1 MHHHSKNPLKLLLTL
16 VLYTSIIHTV
26 SGNSVYY
33 IKPSTSD
40 GCPESE
46 TCITLSTL
54 IANTSNFLDDT
65 NTTFI
70 LLEGNHTL
78 DTDLNITDI
87 DHSTSVRL
95 SATNLV
101 SVSITCTDAAG
112 LNFNNIK
119 QLQISGLELI
129 RCRNR
134 IESVGNFLLED
145 CHFCDGD
152 NGSALLLTQT
162 NTNIERCSF
171 LSNTAGKLISVSIYS
186 RQLSAGGALHV
197 TSSKLSISNSQFDSN
212 EAEVGGAIY
221 IETGSDISITDCA
234 FVNNKAVRY
243 VAVILLYW
251 YVGGGALYVVS
262 SSAVVVHNSTFIN
275 NTAGSD
281 GGAVSLYEAVFH
293 DHQNIFHGNR
303 ARWGGAIGA
312 TYSMITIDSSSY
324 SSNTADYGGAVYAY
338 SSSVAL
344 SHNSFYNN
352 EAADVGGAFYSIY
365 NSNITA
371 YNSSFDNN
379 KARYRGGAISS
390 YLSSIALHY
399 SSFTNNE
406 AVTNGGVILARSTT
420 DITVYSCTFDNN
432 KAGRHGGV
440 VHTENSYIIVCN
452 SSFANNTASN
462 DGGAVYAEDSSVALS
477 HSSFYNNEADYVGGA
492 FCSYYNSNITAYNS
506 SFDNNKARYRGGAI
520 VSDLSIIALHYN
532 SFTNNEAVTNGGV
545 ILATYYSHITVYS
558 STFDNNKAGQRGGIV
573 YMENSDITV
582 CDSSFANN
590 TASYDGGVVY
600 AYDSNITMNYSSFTN
615 NEAVTNGGVIQV
627 TYSKD
632 ITVYSSTFD
641 NNKAGQR
648 GGIVYMENSDI
659 TVCNSSFANNTAS
672 YDGGVVYAYDSSITM
687 NYSSF
692 NDNQAGND
700 GGVIYED
707 HTHTTLYSS
716 SFMNNEAS
724 NSGGVLY
731 KTNSNITMCF
741 IRTVPTSNDTFT
753 KLCTFVNNSAVE
765 GGVMYIHDALL
776 TDMSSKYQNNRASIN
791 GGAISLNKG
800 RIKVNASRFE
810 HNTAVNSGGVASTLI
825 QLFQSYMTFE
835 QSHFQHNRAFSGG
848 VITMGR
854 NDLVTVSRSVFTNNS
869 AVRGGVVYLQR
880 GNKLTV
886 NNSSFSHN
894 SADTDGGVFYSDFHN
909 SLVLKDSALTYN
921 RAEKNGGVICS
932 LIQTQLNIIGDNC
945 TFVGNQAQNGGAVY
959 ASDSGVTVCS
969 KSLLMSNNS
978 AVESGGAMYLS
989 QTNLTFMNGKSMLIG
1004 NTANNGGLLY
1014 ASKSKLLV
1022 GMNSQ
1027 TTVDTNSATNN
1038 GGGLYLTMSELT
1050 VRGYSFHIN
1059 RNRAE
1064 RFGGGIFVD
1073 NCSFLIEGATHFANN
1088 EAENGGGIGL
1098 VNRAFITGFSVEN
1111 VSFVNF
1117 SLNRASS
1124 YGGAM
1129 YVDDNSNSDT
1139 MCSALTEKN
1148 ETTSNECFS
1157 KSLFFNFSDNSAS
1170 KLGSNLFGGSLDICE
1185 VNETVDSPH
1194 REKGV
1199 TSFLRKSNIDESQLD
1214 TISSRPIQLCFCREG
1229 QANCDYQPETFRV
1242 NKRKKFSI
1250 EVIAYDKVHN
1260 AVNSI
1265 VSCSLNSSGGGLDM
1279 GQDLQNINAICTK
1292 LYFTLYSPDNYVQLT
1307 LSLDSTCKALGITE
1321 QRVMIDTTCSCPI
1334 GFQVHNNDQTTCDCV
1349 CDKVLQPYDKTDCDK
1364 QSQSIIRKDNF
1375 WINYINSSNS
1385 SGYVIYPNCP
1395 YDYCHTPEESIAI
1408 NLINPEGYEAQCIS
1422 KRSGT
1427 LCGSCKQ
1434 NFSVSLGS
1442 SSCLPCPTYWPGIT
1456 VTIITAFMLSGVCL
1470 VALLLVLNIT
1480 VATGTLNAII
1490 FYANIMAAN
1499 KSAILSS
1506 SKVRFFSIFI
1516 SWLNFDV
1523 GFDACFFD
1531 GMDMYVKTWLQLAF
1545 PLYIILLVIV
1555 IIKLSY
1561 HCDAFGR
1568 LIGRR
1573 DPVAML
1579 ATLVLLSYAKLL
1591 QTIIT
1596 AFSSATLDYPD
1607 GSKKYVWLPDATVEY
1622 LTGKHAVLFFVALL
1636 ILLAGLLYTL
1646 LLLTWQC
1653 LLHCPRRQIKLI
1665 MSQKLSSFLQTY
1677 HLPYTPK
1684 HRYWTGLLLLVR
1696 LIIYLI
1702 SGFNPTGDPR
1712 ISLLSTAL
1720 VMCFLFLYSIMFGV
1734 RMYKNWL
1741 INAMETIT
1749 YFNVTAVSIL
1759 TWYALDSNNKYQP
1772 IITNISVGMT
1782 FIQLLLVVLYHTLKY
1797 LTSKLYSRIQE
1808 TSTIKK
1814 VNERLIPS
1822 KMKKFDYKPI
1832 PADDDIHQ
1840 FNELLD
1846 MIYHPVNTN
1855 DYNAPQVR
1863 LRPTK
1868 PAVTQSEVELPK
1880 PYLAPPPPPLLE
1892 EIKEEPEIEIEQQAS
1907 EEDRVILGEE
1917 NHSLHINK
1925 NKQCIND
1932 CCGMEISEHYNI
1944 CLAASGTGMECNS
1957 KDQLVENSIPSNQIT
1972 VEVDVLF
1979 SMDGGKS
1986 VEEETTVTPPIDTDI
2001 QQSEFIAP
2009 EPTALEP
2016 TAPESTAPESTAP
2029 ESTAPE
2035 STAPEST
2042 ARGSTALESTAPR
2055 FTAPEFITPNSKV
2068 PESAVSKSTV

>member
-1 MHHHSKNPLKLLLTL
+1 MYHNSKNPLKLLLTL
-16 VLYTSIIHTV
+16 VLYMSIIHTV

-46 TCITLSTL
+46 TCITLSML
-54 IANTSNFLDDT
+54 AANTSNFLDDT

-70 LLEGNHTL
+70 FLKGNYTL
-78 DTDLNITDI
+78 DTDLNMTDI
-87 DHSTSVRL
+87 DHPVRL

-101 SVSITCTDAAG
+101 SVSITCIDGVG

-134 IESVGNFLLED
+134 IESVGDFLLED
-145 CHFCDGD
+145 CHFRYGD
-152 NGSALLLTQT
+152 SGSALLLTQT
-162 NTNIERCSF
+162 NTNIERCFF
-171 LSNTAGKLISVSIYS
+171 LSNTAGTLTYVAIRYYS
-186 RQLSAGGALHV
+186 TQARVGGAIHV

-221 IETGSDISITDCA
+221 ITTGSNISITDCA
-234 FVNNKAVRY
+234 FVNNKVVYTLSSR
-243 VAVILLYW
+243 
-251 YVGGGALYVVS
+251 YVGGALCVVS
-262 SSAVVVHNSTFIN
+262 GSAVVVHNSTFIN
-275 NTAGSD
+275 NTAGRY
-281 GGAVSLYEAVFH
+281 GGAVSLYDAVFH

-303 ARWGGAIGA
+303 ARWGGAIDA
-312 TYSMITIDSSSY
+312 TRSMITIDSSSY
-324 SSNTADYGGAVYAY
+324 SNNTANSGGGGAVYAD
-338 SSSVAL
+338 SSSVAM
-344 SHNSFYNN
+344 SHSSFYNN
-352 EAADVGGAFYSIY
+352 EAAYYGGAFYSYYNSNITAYNSSFYNNEAAGDGGAFYSNY

-379 KARYRGGAISS
+379 KARYSGGAIVIRS
-390 YLSSIALHY
+390 YHSSSIALHY

-406 AVTNGGVILARSTT
+406 AVTNGGVILAM
-420 DITVYSCTFDNN
+420 
-432 KAGRHGGV
+432 
-440 VHTENSYIIVCN
+440 
-452 SSFANNTASN
+452 
-462 DGGAVYAEDSSVALS
+462 
-477 HSSFYNNEADYVGGA
+477 
-492 FCSYYNSNITAYNS
+492 
-506 SFDNNKARYRGGAI
+506 
-520 VSDLSIIALHYN
+520 
-532 SFTNNEAVTNGGV
+532 
-545 ILATYYSHITVYS
+545 YYSDITVYS
-558 STFDNNKAGQRGGIV
+558 STFDNNKAGQHGGVV
-573 YMENSDITV
+573 YMERSDIIV
-582 CDSSFANN
+582 CNSSFANN
-590 TASYDGGVVY
+590 TARYDGGVVY
-600 AYDSNITMNYSSFTN
+600 AYDSNITMNYSSFN
-615 NEAVTNGGVIQV
+615 N
-627 TYSKD
+627 
-632 ITVYSSTFD
+632 
-641 NNKAGQR
+641 
-648 GGIVYMENSDI
+648 
-659 TVCNSSFANNTAS
+659 
-672 YDGGVVYAYDSSITM
+672 
-687 NYSSF
+687 
-692 NDNQAGND
+692 NQAGND
-700 GGVIYED
+700 GGVTFEAY
-707 HTHTTLYSS
+707 THTTLYNSY
-716 SFMNNEAS
+716 FMNNDAS
-724 NSGGVLY
+724 NNGGVLY
-731 KTNSNITMCF
+731 KTNSDIIVCF
-741 IRTVPTSNDTFT
+741 TRTVPTNKDIFT
-753 KLCTFVNNSAVE
+753 TLCTFVNNSAVE

-776 TDMSSKYQNNRASIN
+776 TDTSSKYQNNRATTN
-791 GGAISLNKG
+791 GGVIFLNKG

-810 HNTAVNSGGVASTLI
+810 HNTALNSGGVASTLI
-825 QLFQSYMTFE
+825 QLFQNHMTFE

-854 NDLVTVSRSVFTNNS
+854 NDLVSVSRSAFTNNS
-869 AVRGGVVYLQR
+869 AVTGGVVYLLT

-909 SLVLKDSALTYN
+909 SLVLKDSTLTYN
-921 RAEKNGGVICS
+921 SAEKNGGVICS
-932 LIQTQLNIIGDNC
+932 LIQTQLNITGDSC
-945 TFVGNQAQNGGAVY
+945 TFAGNQAQNGGAVY
-959 ASDSGVTVCS
+959 ASESGVTVCS
-969 KSLLMSNNS
+969 KSLLMSNNT

-989 QTNLTFMNGKSMLIG
+989 KTNLTFMNGKSMLIE
-1004 NTANNGGLLY
+1004 NTANNGGSLYVSKSKLLVGMNSQTKVDTNSANNNGGGLYLTMSELTVRGYSFHINRNRAERIGGGIFTDNCSFLIEGATHFANNEAENGGGIGLVNSAVLIEIIISVENVSSINFLSNRTSSHGGALYSNTESNYKFILMSDNSAVASGGAMYLSKTNLTFMNGKSMLTRNTANNGGSLY
-1014 ASKSKLLV
+1014 ASKSNLLV

-1064 RFGGGIFVD
+1064 RIGGGIFVD

-1098 VNRAFITGFSVEN
+1098 VNRAFITGISVEN

-1129 YVDDNSNSDT
+1129 YVDDNSNSDA
-1139 MCSALTEKN
+1139 MCSALTVQN

-1170 KLGSNLFGGSLDICE
+1170 KLGSNLFSGSLDICE

-1194 REKGV
+1194 RENGV
-1199 TSFLRKSNIDESQLD
+1199 TSFLRISNINESQLD
-1214 TISSRPIQLCFCREG
+1214 TISFRPVQLCFCREG

-1242 NKRKKFSI
+1242 NRRKNFSI
-1250 EVIAYDKVHN
+1250 EVIAYDHVHN

-1265 VSCSLNSSGGGLDM
+1265 VSCSLNSSAGGLDV
-1279 GQDLQNINAICTK
+1279 GQDLQTINAVCTK
-1292 LYFTLYSPDNYVQLT
+1292 LYFTLYSPHNYVQLT
-1307 LSLDSTCKALGITE
+1307 LSLDSTCKALGITK

-1334 GFQVHNNDQTTCDCV
+1334 GFQVHNNDQTSCDCV

-1375 WINYINSSNS
+1375 WINYINNVNS

-1395 YDYCHTPEESIAI
+1395 YDYCHTPMETIAI
-1408 NLINPEGYEAQCIS
+1408 NLNNPEGYEAQCVS
-1422 KRSGT
+1422 NRSGT

-1442 SSCLPCPTYWPGIT
+1442 SLCLPCPTYWPGIT

-1499 KSAILSS
+1499 KSAMLSS
-1506 SKVRFFSIFI
+1506 SKVRFSSILI
-1516 SWLNFDV
+1516 SWLNFDI
-1523 GFDACFFD
+1523 GFDTCFFD

-1561 HCDAFGR
+1561 HCDAFGH

-1573 DPVAML
+1573 DPVATL

-1653 LLHCPRRQIKLI
+1653 LLHCPRRRIKLI

-1684 HRYWTGLLLLVR
+1684 HRYWTGLLLVVR
-1696 LIIYLI
+1696 VIIYLI

-1720 VMCFLFLYSIMFGV
+1720 VMSFLFLYSIMFGV

-1741 INAMETIT
+1741 INAMETVT

-1772 IITNISVGMT
+1772 IITNISVGII
-1782 FIQLLLVVLYHTLKY
+1782 FIQLLLVVFYHTLKY
-1797 LTSKLYSRIQE
+1797 LTSKLYFRIQE
-1808 TSTIKK
+1808 TPTIKK
-1814 VNERLIPS
+1814 VNERLIS
-1822 KMKKFDYKPI
+1822 KEKKKFDDKPI

-1840 FNELLD
+1840 FNELVD
-1846 MIYHPVNTN
+1846 MIDRPVNTN
-1855 DYNAPQVR
+1855 DYNVPQVR
-1863 LRPTK
+1863 PRPTK
-1868 PAVTQSEVELPK
+1868 PTVTKSEVELPK
-1880 PYLAPPPPPLLE
+1880 PYLAPPPPPPLE
-1892 EIKEEPEIEIEQQAS
+1892 EIKEEPEIETEQQAS
-1907 EEDRVILGEE
+1907 EEDHVILGEE

-1932 CCGMEISEHYNI
+1932 YCGMEIPEHYNI
-1944 CLAASGTGMECNS
+1944 CLAASGTGMECNN
-1957 KDQLVENSIPSNQIT
+1957 KDQLVENPISNNQIT
-1972 VEVDVLF
+1972 VEVEVHF

-2001 QQSEFIAP
+2001 QQSE
-2009 EPTALEP
+2009 
-2016 TAPESTAPESTAP
+2016 STAPESTSP
-2029 ESTAPE
+2029 Q
-2035 STAPEST
+2035 
-2042 ARGSTALESTAPR
+2042 
-2055 FTAPEFITPNSKV
+2055 FTAPEFITPNSTV
-2068 PESAVSKSTV
+2068 PESAVSESTA

>member
-33 IKPSTSD
+33 IKPSTYD

-46 TCITLSTL
+46 TCITLSML
-54 IANTSNFLDDT
+54 AANTSNFLDDT

-70 LLEGNHTL
+70 FLKGNYTL
-78 DTDLNITDI
+78 DTDLNMTDI
-87 DHSTSVRL
+87 DHPVRL

-101 SVSITCTDAAG
+101 SVSITCIDGVG

-134 IESVGNFLLED
+134 IESVGDFLLED
-145 CHFCDGD
+145 CHFRYGD
-152 NGSALLLTQT
+152 SGSALLLTQT
-162 NTNIERCSF
+162 NTNIERCFF
-171 LSNTAGKLISVSIYS
+171 LSNTAGTLTYVAIRYYS
-186 RQLSAGGALHV
+186 TQARVGGAIHV
-197 TSSKLSISNSQFDSN
+197 TSSNLSISNSQFDSN

-221 IETGSDISITDCA
+221 ITTGSNISITDCA
-234 FVNNKAVRY
+234 FVNNKVVYTLSSR
-243 VAVILLYW
+243 
-251 YVGGGALYVVS
+251 YVGGALCVVS
-262 SSAVVVHNSTFIN
+262 GSAVVVHNSTFIN
-275 NTAGSD
+275 NTAGRY
-281 GGAVSLYEAVFH
+281 GGAVSLYDAVFH

-303 ARWGGAIGA
+303 ARWGGAIDA
-312 TYSMITIDSSSY
+312 TRSMITIDSSSY
-324 SSNTADYGGAVYAY
+324 SNNTASSGGAVYAD
-338 SSSVAL
+338 SSSVAM
-344 SHNSFYNN
+344 SHSSFYNNEAYYGGAFYSYNNSNITAYNSSFYNN
-352 EAADVGGAFYSIY
+352 EAAYYGGAFYSNY

-379 KARYRGGAISS
+379 NARYSGGVIVSDYS
-390 YLSSIALHY
+390 SSIALHY

-406 AVTNGGVILARSTT
+406 AVTNGGVILA
-420 DITVYSCTFDNN
+420 
-432 KAGRHGGV
+432 
-440 VHTENSYIIVCN
+440 
-452 SSFANNTASN
+452 
-462 DGGAVYAEDSSVALS
+462 
-477 HSSFYNNEADYVGGA
+477 
-492 FCSYYNSNITAYNS
+492 
-506 SFDNNKARYRGGAI
+506 
-520 VSDLSIIALHYN
+520 
-532 SFTNNEAVTNGGV
+532 
-545 ILATYYSHITVYS
+545 TYYSDITVYS
-558 STFDNNKAGQRGGIV
+558 STFDNNKAGQHGGVV
-573 YMENSDITV
+573 YMERSDIIV
-582 CDSSFANN
+582 CYSSFANN

-600 AYDSNITMNYSSFTN
+600 AYDSNITMNYSSF
-615 NEAVTNGGVIQV
+615 
-627 TYSKD
+627 
-632 ITVYSSTFD
+632 
-641 NNKAGQR
+641 
-648 GGIVYMENSDI
+648 
-659 TVCNSSFANNTAS
+659 
-672 YDGGVVYAYDSSITM
+672 
-687 NYSSF
+687 
-692 NDNQAGND
+692 NDNQAGDD
-700 GGVIYED
+700 GGVIFEAY
-707 HTHTTLYSS
+707 THTTLYNS
-716 SFMNNEAS
+716 SFMNNDAS
-724 NSGGVLY
+724 NNGGVLY
-731 KTNSNITMCF
+731 KTNSDIIICF
-741 IRTVPTSNDTFT
+741 TRTVPTNKDIFT
-753 KLCTFVNNSAVE
+753 TLCTFVNNSAVE

-776 TDMSSKYQNNRASIN
+776 TDTSSKYQNNRATTN
-791 GGAISLNKG
+791 GGVIFLNKG
-800 RIKVNASRFE
+800 RIKVNASSFE
-810 HNTAVNSGGVASTLI
+810 HNAAVNSGGVASTLI
-825 QLFQSYMTFE
+825 QLFQNHMTFE

-854 NDLVTVSRSVFTNNS
+854 NDLVSVSRSAFTNNS
-869 AVRGGVVYLQR
+869 AVTGGVVYLHT

-909 SLVLKDSALTYN
+909 SLVLKDSTLTYN
-921 RAEKNGGVICS
+921 SAEKNGGVICS
-932 LIQTQLNIIGDNC
+932 FIQTQLNITGDSC
-945 TFVGNQAQNGGAVY
+945 TFAGNQAQNGGAVY
-959 ASDSGVTVCS
+959 ARESGVTVCS
-969 KSLLMSNNS
+969 KSLLMSNNT

-989 QTNLTFMNGKSMLIG
+989 KTNLTFMNGKSMLIG
-1004 NTANNGGLLY
+1004 NTANNGGSLY

-1027 TTVDTNSATNN
+1027 TTVDTNSANNN

-1098 VNRAFITGFSVEN
+1098 VNRAFITGISVEN

-1139 MCSALTEKN
+1139 MCSALTEQN

-1157 KSLFFNFSDNSAS
+1157 KSLFFNFSENSAS

-1194 REKGV
+1194 REKGT
-1199 TSFLRKSNIDESQLD
+1199 TSFLRISNIDESQLD
-1214 TISSRPIQLCFCREG
+1214 TISSRPVQLCFCREG

-1265 VSCSLNSSGGGLDM
+1265 VSCSLNSSVGVLDM
-1279 GQDLQNINAICTK
+1279 GQDLQNINAVCTK

-1334 GFQVHNNDQTTCDCV
+1334 GFQVHNNDLTTCDCV

-1385 SGYVIYPNCP
+1385 IGFLIYPNCP
-1395 YDYCHTPEESIAI
+1395 YDYCHTPEESIVI
-1408 NLINPEGYEAQCIS
+1408 NLNNAEGYEAQCAS
-1422 KRSGT
+1422 NRSGT

-1506 SKVRFFSIFI
+1506 SKVRFSSILI
-1516 SWLNFDV
+1516 SWLNFDI
-1523 GFDACFFD
+1523 GFDTCFFD
-1531 GMDMYVKTWLQLAF
+1531 GMDMYVKTWFQLAF

-1573 DPVAML
+1573 DPVATL
-1579 ATLVLLSYAKLL
+1579 STLVLLSYAKLL

-1653 LLHCPRRQIKLI
+1653 LLRCPRRRIKLI

-1696 LIIYLI
+1696 VIIYLI

-1720 VMCFLFLYSIMFGV
+1720 VMSFLFLYSIMFGV

-1772 IITNISVGMT
+1772 IITNISVGIT
-1782 FIQLLLVVLYHTLKY
+1782 FIQLLLVVFYHTLKY

-1822 KMKKFDYKPI
+1822 EMKKFDYKPI

-1840 FNELLD
+1840 FNELVD
-1846 MIYHPVNTN
+1846 MIDRPVNTN
-1855 DYNAPQVR
+1855 DYNVPQVR
-1863 LRPTK
+1863 PRPTK
-1868 PAVTQSEVELPK
+1868 PTVTQSEVELPK
-1880 PYLAPPPPPLLE
+1880 PYLAPPPPPPLE
-1892 EIKEEPEIEIEQQAS
+1892 EIKEEPEIETEQQAS
-1907 EEDRVILGEE
+1907 EEDRLIVGEE

-1932 CCGMEISEHYNI
+1932 YCGMEIPEHYNI
-1944 CLAASGTGMECNS
+1944 CLAASGTGMECNN
-1957 KDQLVENSIPSNQIT
+1957 KDQLVENSIPNNQTI
-1972 VEVDVLF
+1972 VEVEVHF
-1979 SMDGGKS
+1979 SMEDDKS
-1986 VEEETTVTPPIDTDI
+1986 VEEETTVTPPIDTDS
-2001 QQSEFIAP
+2001 QQSES
-2009 EPTALEP
+2009 TASES
-2016 TAPESTAPESTAP
+2016 TARESTARESTAPESIAP
-2029 ESTAPE
+2029 ESTAC
-2035 STAPEST
+2035 
-2042 ARGSTALESTAPR
+2042 ESTAPR
-2055 FTAPEFITPNSKV
+2055 FTAPEFITPNSTV
-2068 PESAVSKSTV
+2068 PEYAVSESTV

>member
-16 VLYTSIIHTV
+16 VLYTTIIHTV

-46 TCITLSTL
+46 TCITLSML
-54 IANTSNFLDDT
+54 IANTSNFLDNT

-87 DHSTSVRL
+87 DHSVIL

-101 SVSITCTDAAG
+101 STSVSITCTDAAG

-134 IESVGNFLLED
+134 IESVGDFLLED
-145 CHFCDGD
+145 CHFRDGD
-152 NGSALLLTQT
+152 SGSALLLTQT
-162 NTNIERCSF
+162 KTNIERCSF
-171 LSNTAGKLISVSIYS
+171 LSNTAGTLTYVAVSYYS
-186 RQLSAGGALHV
+186 RQFRVGGALRV
-197 TSSKLSISNSQFDSN
+197 TSSNLSISNSQFDSN
-212 EAEVGGAIY
+212 EAERGGAIY
-221 IETGSDISITDCA
+221 IETGRNISITDCT
-234 FVNNKAVRY
+234 FVNNKAVIAQSY
-243 VAVILLYW
+243 LYAD
-251 YVGGGALYVVS
+251 GGALYVNS
-262 SSAVVVHNSTFIN
+262 GSAVVFHNSTFIS
-275 NTAGSD
+275 NTAGD
-281 GGAVSLYEAVFH
+281 GGGAVSLYDAVLH

-303 ARWGGAIGA
+303 ARSMGGAIEA
-312 TYSMITIDSSSY
+312 SHSMITIDSSSY
-324 SSNTADYGGAVYAY
+324 SNNTADYGGGAVSAH
-338 SSSVAL
+338 SSSVAM
-344 SHNSFYNN
+344 SHSSFYNNEAYYGGAFYSYYNNIITAYNSSFYNN
-352 EAADVGGAFYSIY
+352 EAADDGGAFYSGYNNIITAY
-365 NSNITA
+365 NSSFYNNEADDGGAFYSYNDNIITA

-379 KARYRGGAISS
+379 KARYSGGAIAS
-390 YLSSIALHY
+390 YDSSIALHY
-399 SSFTNNE
+399 SSF
-406 AVTNGGVILARSTT
+406 
-420 DITVYSCTFDNN
+420 D
-432 KAGRHGGV
+432 
-440 VHTENSYIIVCN
+440 
-452 SSFANNTASN
+452 
-462 DGGAVYAEDSSVALS
+462 
-477 HSSFYNNEADYVGGA
+477 
-492 FCSYYNSNITAYNS
+492 
-506 SFDNNKARYRGGAI
+506 
-520 VSDLSIIALHYN
+520 
-532 SFTNNEAVTNGGV
+532 NNEAVTNGGV
-545 ILATYYSHITVYS
+545 ILATSSSHITVYS
-558 STFDNNKAGQRGGIV
+558 STFDNNKAGQHGGVV
-573 YMENSDITV
+573 YMERSYIIV
-582 CDSSFANN
+582 CYSSFANN

-600 AYDSNITMNYSSFTN
+600 AYDSNITMNYSSF
-615 NEAVTNGGVIQV
+615 
-627 TYSKD
+627 
-632 ITVYSSTFD
+632 
-641 NNKAGQR
+641 
-648 GGIVYMENSDI
+648 
-659 TVCNSSFANNTAS
+659 
-672 YDGGVVYAYDSSITM
+672 
-687 NYSSF
+687 
-692 NDNQAGND
+692 NDNQAGDD
-700 GGVIYED
+700 GGVIFEAY
-707 HTHTTLYSS
+707 THTTLYNS
-716 SFMNNEAS
+716 SFMNNDAS
-724 NSGGVLY
+724 NNGGVLY
-731 KTNSNITMCF
+731 KTNSDIIICF
-741 IRTVPTSNDTFT
+741 TRTVPTNKDIFT
-753 KLCTFVNNSAVE
+753 TLCTFVNNSAVE

-776 TDMSSKYQNNRASIN
+776 TDTSSKYQNNRATTN
-791 GGAISLNKG
+791 GGVISLNKG
-800 RIKVNASRFE
+800 RIKVNASRFK
-810 HNTAVNSGGVASTLI
+810 HNAAVNSGGVASTLI
-825 QLFQSYMTFE
+825 QLFQNHMTFE

-854 NDLVTVSRSVFTNNS
+854 NDLVSVSRSAFTNNS
-869 AVRGGVVYLQR
+869 AVTGGVVYLLT

-909 SLVLKDSALTYN
+909 SLVLKDSTLTYN
-921 RAEKNGGVICS
+921 SAEKNGGVICS
-932 LIQTQLNIIGDNC
+932 FIQTQLNITGDSC
-945 TFVGNQAQNGGAVY
+945 TFAGNQAQNGGAVY
-959 ASDSGVTVCS
+959 ASESGVTVCS
-969 KSLLMSNNS
+969 KSLLMSNNT

-989 QTNLTFMNGKSMLIG
+989 KTNLTFMNGKSMLIE
-1004 NTANNGGLLY
+1004 NTANNGGSLY
-1014 ASKSKLLV
+1014 VSKSKLLV

-1064 RFGGGIFVD
+1064 RIGGGIFVD

-1098 VNRAFITGFSVEN
+1098 VNRAFITGISVEN

-1139 MCSALTEKN
+1139 MCSALTEQN

-1157 KSLFFNFSDNSAS
+1157 KSLFFNFSENSAS

-1194 REKGV
+1194 REKGA
-1199 TSFLRKSNIDESQLD
+1199 TSYLRISNIDESQLD
-1214 TISSRPIQLCFCREG
+1214 TISSRPVQLCFCREG
-1229 QANCDYQPETFRV
+1229 QANCDYQPETFCV

-1265 VSCSLNSSGGGLDM
+1265 VSCSLNSSVGVLDM

-1375 WINYINSSNS
+1375 WINYINSFNS

-1408 NLINPEGYEAQCIS
+1408 NLNNPEGYEAQCVS
-1422 KRSGT
+1422 NRSGT

-1442 SSCLPCPTYWPGIT
+1442 SLCLPCPTYWPGIT

-1499 KSAILSS
+1499 KSAMLSS
-1506 SKVRFFSIFI
+1506 SKVRFSSILI
-1516 SWLNFDV
+1516 SWLNFDI
-1523 GFDACFFD
+1523 GFDTCFFD

-1561 HCDAFGR
+1561 HCDAFGH

-1573 DPVAML
+1573 DPVATL

-1596 AFSSATLDYPD
+1596 GFSSATLDYPD

-1653 LLHCPRRQIKLI
+1653 LLHCPRRRIKLI

-1684 HRYWTGLLLLVR
+1684 HRYWTGLLLVVR
-1696 LIIYLI
+1696 VIIYLI

-1720 VMCFLFLYSIMFGV
+1720 VMSFLFLYSIMFGV

-1741 INAMETIT
+1741 INAMETVT

-1772 IITNISVGMT
+1772 MITNISVGII
-1782 FIQLLLVVLYHTLKY
+1782 FIQLLLVVFYHTLKY
-1797 LTSKLYSRIQE
+1797 LTSKLYFRIQE

-1814 VNERLIPS
+1814 VNERLIS
-1822 KMKKFDYKPI
+1822 KEKKKFDDKPI

-1840 FNELLD
+1840 FNELVD
-1846 MIYHPVNTN
+1846 MIDRPVNTN
-1855 DYNAPQVR
+1855 DYNVSQVR
-1863 LRPTK
+1863 PRPTK
-1868 PAVTQSEVELPK
+1868 PTVSKSEVELPK
-1880 PYLAPPPPPLLE
+1880 PYLAPPPPPPLE
-1892 EIKEEPEIEIEQQAS
+1892 EIKEEPEIETEQQAS
-1907 EEDRVILGEE
+1907 EEDHVILGEE

-1932 CCGMEISEHYNI
+1932 YCGMEIPEHYNI
-1944 CLAASGTGMECNS
+1944 CLAASGTGMECNN
-1957 KDQLVENSIPSNQIT
+1957 KDQLVENPISNNQIT
-1972 VEVDVLF
+1972 VEVEVHF

-1986 VEEETTVTPPIDTDI
+1986 VEEETTVTPPIDTDS
-2001 QQSEFIAP
+2001 QQS
-2009 EPTALEP
+2009 
-2016 TAPESTAPESTAP
+2016 ESTAPESTSP
-2029 ESTAPE
+2029 Q
-2035 STAPEST
+2035 
-2042 ARGSTALESTAPR
+2042 
-2055 FTAPEFITPNSKV
+2055 FTAPEFITPNSTV
-2068 PESAVSKSTV
+2068 PESAVSESTA